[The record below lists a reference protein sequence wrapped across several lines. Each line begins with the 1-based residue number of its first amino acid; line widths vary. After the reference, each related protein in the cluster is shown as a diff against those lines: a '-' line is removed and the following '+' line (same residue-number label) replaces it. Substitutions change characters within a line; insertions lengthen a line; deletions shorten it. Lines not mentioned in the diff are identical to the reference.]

1 MARIFKGSTYQ
12 LQLLVS
18 KCSVNSIEDIRVS
31 FFTTNP
37 TIQVGVSEDITV
49 AGNIAT
55 VRIPSNLFDSL
66 DDGVLNY
73 IVSGIVDGVAFIT
86 ERQSNYYL
94 KTDTQYIPQPSVN
107 IGQLYTEFIDYTG
120 NGEAWWY
127 ASDYG
132 VDGFNYV
139 EINASAYGEQKY
151 NQGYAEGQKNSQGG
165 GGSCNLTTL
174 EVTENGT
181 YFPPTTSV
189 SIFDGDDIFDI
200 VYADTRNAIEIRFK
214 VNGSGW
220 ILGNNEKVGLFAEST
235 GSIIV
240 YWYGYEGHYDIN
252 DGEVNTIL
260 IKPYDVDTPI
270 TLNGVGYGML
280 EREIDNTDSVEL
292 SLGGG
297 YFDFYY
303 AKFWSEYAEYN
314 DGQIP
319 LFYFLPN
326 TYGNIKSSV
335 LGGDFGVLENRG
347 GGVCQYTEIKEF
359 DGFSRVD
366 VNVEGGIPNIDFYY
380 TEPERIVDMVLNQG
394 FTGTLVIKGQ
404 ITEVQSID
412 LNYGNATYFL
422 GDLKVFRGTGLN
434 NNSIAE
440 EGYFQ
445 VGDWVVIVGNVSNY
459 NGTAQIDRGSTL
471 VAKWR

>member
-1 MARIFKGSTYQ
+1 MIYLDNIADAQVIYIPRMTVKTGYKPLISPITIDIDTVKVVDNLMIYNDVIKPERYNEGYST
-12 LQLLVS
+12 
-18 KCSVNSIEDIRVS
+18 
-31 FFTTNP
+31 
-37 TIQVGVSEDITV
+37 ITV
-49 AGNIAT
+49 SVEVPMSEEKLTDNGLFSFNVPVGT
-55 VRIPSNLFDSL
+55 VE
-66 DDGVLNY
+66 
-73 IVSGIVDGVAFIT
+73 VDT
-86 ERQSNYYL
+86 
-94 KTDTQYIPQPSVN
+94 
-107 IGQLYTEFIDYTG
+107 
-120 NGEAWWY
+120 
-127 ASDYG
+127 
-132 VDGFNYV
+132 
-139 EINASAYGEQKY
+139 SAYGEQRYQEGY
-151 NQGYAEGQKNSQGG
+151 NQGYQDGQENSQGG

-200 VYADTRNAIEIRFK
+200 VYADTRNAIEIKFK

-220 ILGNNEKVGLFAEST
+220 IFGNNEKVGLFAEST

-240 YWYGYEGHYDIN
+240 YWFGYEGRYDIN

-270 TLNGVGYGML
+270 ILNGVEYGML
-280 EREIDNTDSVEL
+280 EREIDNTDTVEL

-326 TYGNIKSSV
+326 TDGNIKSSV

-347 GGVCQYTEIKEF
+347 GGVCQYTEIIEF

-366 VNVEGGIPNIDFYY
+366 VNVEGEIPNIEFDY

-404 ITEVQSID
+404 ITEVQNID

-422 GDLKVFRGTGLN
+422 GGDLKVFRGTGLN
-434 NNSIAE
+434 HNSIIE
-440 EGYFQ
+440 EDYFR

-459 NGTAQIDRGSTL
+459 NGTVQIDRGSTL
-471 VAKWR
+471 VAKWN